1 MRIMLSIMKQNIG
14 SVFLSFINFMN
25 IEDFP
30 DFIGFLLI
38 IY

>member
-1 MRIMLSIMKQNIG
+1 MLSIMKQNIG

>member
-1 MRIMLSIMKQNIG
+1 MRIMLSIMKQNMG
-14 SVFLSFINFMN
+14 SVFLSFINFMD
-25 IEDFP
+25 IEDFL